1 MTKASFRDQGIAER
15 DRLTRHLWQAACSG
29 KNPPTNELATRVENE
44 ALATIQWPTGS
55 QYSGDWG
62 EGEKLA

>member
-1 MTKASFRDQGIAER
+1 MTKASFRGQGIAEL
-15 DRLTRHLWQAACSG
+15 DRLTQGLGQAACPG
-29 KNPPTNELATRVENE
+29 KNPSSNELAKRAENE
-44 ALATIQWPTGS
+44 ALATIQWPTDS